1 MTGALFPVS
10 VFIFL
15 SGLLLFAWRMKKVQ
29 DEREE
34 ANWDDLIQ
42 KLVPLSKV
50 GIEEV
55 ACSFLAPSGRELDP
69 RRREDRLESRDIWDF
84 IGGIE
89 GLKAMR
95 RNAAVLI
102 DLACYVQRWNS
113 EAFVVAEQL
122 RLDASEIRA
131 ALAKIRFARWRGD
144 LGSKFPIHA
153 ARAAAAYYLMTQ
165 RLCALYEISQ
175 TGLLLR
181 LKAAI

>member
-1 MTGALFPVS
+1 MSGALFPAA
-10 VFIFL
+10 VFVFL
-15 SGLLLFAWRMKKVQ
+15 GGLLWFAWRTKKIH
-29 DEREE
+29 DARLE
-34 ANWDDLIQ
+34 ASWDDLVT
-42 KLVPLSKV
+42 KLVPLSKI

-69 RRREDRLESRDIWDF
+69 RGEDRLESRDIWDF
-84 IGGIE
+84 VGGID

-95 RNAAVLI
+95 QNAAVLI
-102 DLACYVQRWNS
+102 DLACYVRRWNP

-122 RLDASEIRA
+122 RLDASEIRS
-131 ALAKIRFARWRGD
+131 ALAKVRFARWRGQ

-153 ARAAAAYYLMTQ
+153 TRAAAAYYLMTQ

-175 TGLLLR
+175 SGLLFR